1 LRDAIASRDEIG
13 APDDPSPRFV
23 ESRRSGTAP
32 AVSPPGRSTMDVFY
46 LGLAVGFFAIS
57 WALVVACERL

>member
-1 LRDAIASRDEIG
+1 MVGGSRSSQVRDSLAGAGWYASC
-13 APDDPSPRFV
+13 
-23 ESRRSGTAP
+23 
-32 AVSPPGRSTMDVFY
+32 STGQGGSSMDVFY